1 MLLLPSCVVQIIGER
16 KEHEGLWRHD
26 RRMLI
31 GTAVG
36 TKPPLLLP
44 DYRVGMGAVIDEAN
58 RRQLVDHLVNALD
71 KTLLSLEAC
80 SLTLFSLPSVDQRQ
94 DVLHR
99 SCLLRVLCPAD
110 CFQRI
115 SYVLHSS
122 SPMSLHYAT
131 TWSERLTVQ
140 RMLQYRMRVALG
152 VSRIELVHQH
162 LSVRLDPAL
171 DSLARLHPEDLY
183 PRRRNKPTAGGSAH
197 ELAFVRPSIRPTYD
211 YPVSLRDDILHRC
224 DEVREGRA
232 VSNQP
237 PAIVVGTLYR
247 EI

>member
-1 MLLLPSCVVQIIGER
+1 MLPSCVVQIIGGR

-58 RRQLVDHLVNALD
+58 RRQLVDHLANALD

-80 SLTLFSLPSVDQRQ
+80 SLTLFSLPFGRPAPGRTPPFVP
-94 DVLHR
+94 
-99 SCLLRVLCPAD
+99 LRVLCPAD

-197 ELAFVRPSIRPTYD
+197 ELAFVRPSICPTYD

>member
-1 MLLLPSCVVQIIGER
+1 
-16 KEHEGLWRHD
+16 
-26 RRMLI
+26 
-31 GTAVG
+31 
-36 TKPPLLLP
+36 
-44 DYRVGMGAVIDEAN
+44 MGAVIDEAN
-58 RRQLVDHLVNALD
+58 RRQFVDHLVKRSIKRSLALSVLVD
-71 KTLLSLEAC
+71 FVQLALRSTSARTYSTVRAFYGFCVLLI
-80 SLTLFSLPSVDQRQ
+80 V
-94 DVLHR
+94 
-99 SCLLRVLCPAD
+99 
-110 CFQRI
+110 FQII
-115 SYVLHSS
+115 SFVLHSS

-131 TWSERLTVQ
+131 TWSERLTFQ

-171 DSLARLHPEDLY
+171 YSLTRLHPEDLY

-211 YPVSLRDDILHRC
+211 HPVSLRDDILHRC

-237 PAIVVGTLYR
+237 PAIIVGSLYR